1 MGLFVE
7 CGVVKLVQ
15 KIWRTCESGK
25 LLKQNKD
32 LPLHVEASINV
43 GYYLD
48 CPCRYLL
55 RVFSYEIMFK
65 HFLYNVVI
73 LFYCKNIWKREWYL
87 SYILFNTTMENHVLG
102 FFLCRYSEQYH
113 IFSDYYHG
121 RVRRNDDSKF
131 LDAYTLSLVG
141 VRFRFKMKG

>member
-7 CGVVKLVQ
+7 CGVVELVQ

-32 LPLHVEASINV
+32 LPLHVETSINV

-87 SYILFNTTMENHVLG
+87 SDILFNTTMENHILG
-102 FFLCRYSEQYH
+102 FFYAAILNSI
-113 IFSDYYHG
+113 IFFPIIIMAEFG
-121 RVRRNDDSKF
+121 EMMTVNF
-131 LDAYTLSLVG
+131 WTLI
-141 VRFRFKMKG
+141 R